1 MTKEIKYDLH
11 VHTNCS
17 DGINSPEE
25 VLKHAKSIGLD
36 GIAITD
42 HDTLKGSKRVRSLA
56 KKLGIILVPGVE
68 ITTPYGD
75 ILALGVDE
83 IFSGGPSEI
92 IKKVRAA
99 GGIAVLAHPY
109 GGFWRRSFAEMKV
122 AKEFDA
128 IEVFNAVTGDNFGL
142 EANVKAMELA
152 KRLKKPGIAGSD
164 AHTLDMIGTAV
175 TKAKGDII
183 DAIRKGTA
191 KIEWL

>member
-1 MTKEIKYDLH
+1 MREKKFDLH

-25 VLKHAKSIGLD
+25 VLRYAKSIGLD

-42 HDTLKGSKRVRSLA
+42 HDTVKGSKRVRKLA
-56 KKLGIILVPGVE
+56 KELGIILIPGVE

-83 IFSGGPSEI
+83 VFSGSPSEI
-92 IKKVRAA
+92 IEKIRKA
-99 GGIAVLAHPY
+99 GGVSILAHPY
-109 GGFWRRSFAEMKV
+109 GGFWRKSFAEMKTV
-122 AKEFDA
+122 KEFDA
-128 IEVFNAVTGDNFGL
+128 IEVFNAVTNDNFGI
-142 EANVKAMELA
+142 EANIKAMELA
-152 KRLKKPGIAGSD
+152 KKLKKPGTAGSD
-164 AHTLDMIGTAV
+164 AHTLDMVGTAV

-183 DAIRKGTA
+183 EAIKKGTA